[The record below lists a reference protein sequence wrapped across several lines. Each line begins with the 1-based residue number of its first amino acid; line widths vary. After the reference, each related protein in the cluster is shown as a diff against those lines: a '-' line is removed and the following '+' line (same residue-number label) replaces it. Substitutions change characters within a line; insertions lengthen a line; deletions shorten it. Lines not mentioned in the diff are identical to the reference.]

1 MPGSS
6 AAVEAVWRIES
17 GRLVAALTR
26 ITHDFAAAE
35 DLAQDA
41 LERALRQWPVDG
53 VPEHP
58 ASWLMATAKH
68 LAVDAYRRRL
78 TLTRKLAG
86 LAQETNDADE
96 RDPMAAVDE
105 QLDTVV
111 PDDLLRLVFLTC
123 HPALTTESQ
132 VALTLRTVGG
142 LTTREIARAL
152 LVPEPTV
159 GQRISRAKRTL
170 ADGRVRFELPPPEEL
185 PARLGAVLA
194 VVYLIFNEGYA
205 ATSGDD
211 WTRPELCRDALR
223 LGRLLAGLRPD
234 EPEVHGLVAL
244 MELQASRIPARTGPW
259 GEPVLLADQ
268 DRRRWDPLLVR
279 RGLAAL
285 ETAEALGTGPYTL
298 QAAIAACHA
307 RATSVEST
315 DWRRIAAL
323 YTVLQ
328 HLAPSPVVA
337 LNRAVA
343 VGMAEGPERGLTLT
357 LRLEDEPALA
367 GNPELAAVRATFLQQ
382 LGHRDE
388 ARAQFRL
395 AAERTT
401 NDTQRR
407 LYLQQAETATPR
419 AFCRDVTAWDMTAG

>member
-1 MPGSS
+1 MTTTTS
-6 AAVEAVWRIES
+6 AVEAVWRIEA

-26 ITHDFAAAE
+26 ITGDFAAAE

-41 LERALRQWPVDG
+41 LERALRQWPSDG

-58 ASWLMATAKH
+58 ASWLMATAKQ

-78 TLTRKLAG
+78 TLDRKLAE
-86 LAQETNDADE
+86 LAQQTSEEQE
-96 RDPMAAVDE
+96 RDPMSDVDE

-123 HPALTTESQ
+123 HPALTAESQ

-142 LTTREIARAL
+142 LTTREIAHAF

-170 ADGRVRFELPPPEEL
+170 TERQARFELPPPAEL

-205 ATSGDD
+205 ATGGDD
-211 WTRPELCRDALR
+211 WTRPALCHDALR
-223 LGRLLAGLRPD
+223 LGRLLARLQPD
-234 EPEVHGLVAL
+234 EPEVHGLLAL
-244 MELQASRIPARTGPW
+244 MELQASRIPARTGPA
-259 GEPVLLADQ
+259 GEAVLLADQ
-268 DRRRWDPLLVR
+268 DRRRWDLLLVR

-285 ETAEALGTGPYTL
+285 QTAEDLGGGPYTL

-307 RATSVEST
+307 RATSVATT
-315 DWRRIAAL
+315 DWRRVAAL
-323 YTVLQ
+323 YTVLL

-343 VGMAEGPERGLTLT
+343 VGMAQGPDRGLALANKLT
-357 LRLEDEPALA
+357 DTPALA
-367 GNPELAAVRATFLQQ
+367 GHPELAAVRATFLQQ
-382 LGHRDE
+382 LGRLDQ
-388 ARAQFRL
+388 ARTQFLL
-395 AAERTT
+395 AAERTP
-401 NDTQRR
+401 NVSQRR
-407 LYLQQAETATPR
+407 LYLRQADA
-419 AFCRDVTAWDMTAG
+419 AL